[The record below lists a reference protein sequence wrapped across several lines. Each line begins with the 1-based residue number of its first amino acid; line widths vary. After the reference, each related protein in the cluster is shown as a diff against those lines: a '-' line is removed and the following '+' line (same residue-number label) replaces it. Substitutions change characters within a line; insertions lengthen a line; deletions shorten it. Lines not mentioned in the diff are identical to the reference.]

1 MYYLRGPFNADKYVN
16 DAMSAK
22 TKIKTLRK

>member
-1 MYYLRGPFNADKYVN
+1 MYYLSGPFNADKYVN

-22 TKIKTLRK
+22 IKIKTLRK